1 VGLPSENE
9 AQLEDVL
16 EILEC
21 THLAMPGPRTGDG
34 GVDFFEADVFIGILE
49 RSACVAVANRQHR
62 ARVSFRVSR
71 GSLIVI
77 RAHACAVE
85 ATKSTRIRG
94 RR

>member
-21 THLAMPGPRTGDG
+21 THVAMPGPRTGDG

-49 RSACVAVANRQHR
+49 RSAPA
-62 ARVSFRVSR
+62 
-71 GSLIVI
+71 
-77 RAHACAVE
+77 
-85 ATKSTRIRG
+85 
-94 RR
+94 